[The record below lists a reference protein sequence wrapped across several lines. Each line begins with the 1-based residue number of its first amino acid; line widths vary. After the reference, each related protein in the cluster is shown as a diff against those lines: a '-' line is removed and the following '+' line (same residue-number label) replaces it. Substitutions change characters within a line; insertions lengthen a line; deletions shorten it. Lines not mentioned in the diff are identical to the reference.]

1 MRIMNAVVGH
11 APTTRRLFI
20 PKSQHGITSTGDA
33 FLCSVNRD
41 IGDQHALAAAM
52 RGTTPLPLIDAL
64 RRSQSS
70 APARPT

>member
-1 MRIMNAVVGH
+1 MSAIACL

-33 FLCSVNRD
+33 FLCSVDRD